1 MSEIEV
7 SVELVSLK
15 ASALGFLMAAF
26 SPCLTCLH
34 IGLGP
39 TRMISF

>member
-7 SVELVSLK
+7 SVGLVSLK

-26 SPCLTCLH
+26 SPCLTWSSLYMSA
-34 IGLGP
+34 ILD
-39 TRMISF
+39 